1 METQDVKNASITRAK
16 ARVKANAEAKALAK
30 DVLPLLIPMLKDEI
44 KKMVREEAE
53 ALKTELQFHNT
64 TLVSAKDLEEVLD
77 TSYDNIRK
85 MDKSH
90 WPQVQ
95 LKPGG
100 TRYIREFIVAAIAK
114 E

>member
-1 METQDVKNASITRAK
+1 METSVAKNKTLSAAK
-16 ARVKANAEAKALAK
+16 ARVKAASEAKTLAK
-30 DVLPLLIPMLKDEI
+30 DILPLLLPMLKDEI
-44 KKMVREEAE
+44 KRMVREEAE
-53 ALKTELQFHNT
+53 ALRAEFQLHNT
-64 TLVSAKDLEEVLD
+64 TLVSAKDLEETLD

-100 TRYIREFIVAAIAK
+100 TRYIKELIVAALAQQ
-114 E
+114 